1 MWLRDEWSVKLL
13 AGVAWASPWIVA
25 PVVTAFRLSRSR
37 SLDEVP
43 PDAPDDAPSLTVI
56 VPARDEEE
64 NVERCLRSIL
74 ASTYPR
80 LEAVLVDDHSRDA
93 TRAIAERIAREDSR
107 LRVVTAPD
115 LPDGWFG
122 KPWACTV
129 GAREARGEIL
139 CFMDA
144 DTTQSPDLLP
154 RMVNMM
160 LARDAGMIT
169 VAGTQEMHT
178 FWETLLQPQVFS
190 MLLMRYGGT
199 ESVNDSRHE
208 WDKIAN
214 GQCIVVRRAVYDA
227 VGGHA
232 AVRDKVAE
240 DLMIAQRLFRAGVR
254 TVLVLGIGQLSTR
267 MYSSLGALVRGWR
280 KNVYAGGIDA
290 LPRLAI
296 ARAVFPLGLLVF
308 PVAELAPLATLLVA
322 AVAPGAIGATALA
335 WAWIATIALLG
346 WWLAVYLRAGRS
358 PAWAALFPLGAAVLL
373 WIILGAIARGRS
385 VAWKGRSYRSG

>member
-1 MWLRDEWSVKLL
+1 VNLPASAMWAL
-13 AGVAWASPWIVA
+13 PWIAA
-25 PVVTAFRLSRSR
+25 PVVTAMRLTRSR
-37 SLDEVP
+37 SLDEASPV
-43 PDAPDDAPSLTVI
+43 APDDAPFLTVI

-74 ASTYPR
+74 ASSYPR
-80 LEAVLVDDHSRDA
+80 LEVVLVDDHSRDA
-93 TRAIAERIAREDSR
+93 TRAIAERIAREDAR
-107 LRVVTAPD
+107 LRVVSAPD
-115 LPDGWFG
+115 LPGGWFG
-122 KPWACTV
+122 KPWACSV

-154 RMVNMM
+154 RMVNTM
-160 LARDAGMIT
+160 LARDAGMLT
-169 VAGTQEMHT
+169 VAGAQEMHT

-199 ESVNDSRHE
+199 ESVNASRHE

-214 GQCIVVRRAVYDA
+214 GQCIAVRRAAYDA
-227 VGGHA
+227 IGGHA

-254 TVLVLGIGQLSTR
+254 TVLVLGIAQLSTR

-296 ARAVFPLGLLVF
+296 ARAIFPFGLLVF
-308 PVAELAPLATLLVA
+308 PVAELAPIATLLA
-322 AVAPGAIGATALA
+322 AFALRGAVGATALA
-335 WAWIATIALLG
+335 WAWIATAALLV
-346 WWLAVYLRAGRS
+346 WWLAVYLRARRS
-358 PAWAALFPLGAAVLL
+358 PVWAALFPLGAVVLL

>member
-1 MWLRDEWSVKLL
+1 MNLL
-13 AGVAWASPWIVA
+13 ASVGWALPWIAA

-80 LEAVLVDDHSRDA
+80 LEVVLVDDHSRDA
-93 TRAIAERIAREDSR
+93 TRAITERIARQDSR
-107 LRVVTAPD
+107 LRVVSAPD

-129 GAREARGEIL
+129 GARAARGEIL

-214 GQCIVVRRAVYDA
+214 GQCIAVRRAAYDA
-227 VGGHA
+227 IGGHS

-254 TVLVLGIGQLSTR
+254 TVLVLGIAQLSTR
-267 MYSSLGALVRGWR
+267 MYASLGALVRGWR

-296 ARAVFPLGLLVF
+296 ARAVFPLGLLLF

-322 AVAPGAIGATALA
+322 AVNPDAIGATALA
-335 WAWIATIALLG
+335 WAWLANIALLV
-346 WWLAVYLRAGRS
+346 WWLVVYLRARRS

-385 VAWKGRSYRSG
+385 VAWKGRSYRAG